1 MIPSFTSS
9 PVYDMSTG
17 IYYTTGATAVI
28 PTPAYE
34 LIPHRV
40 FVGGFPASTTELEL
54 REHFEQFFTIKEV
67 KVIRSADGVSKGY
80 GFITFDTDDEA
91 DTVRGMS
98 PDKLEFKGRKLNL
111 GPALRRMSQRYST
124 DYAIAT
130 PTGLVQSPTYGYTYS
145 FPPQPPFVMVNA
157 PQAYVYTPGSPVPQ
171 AMIYPVAAPANTQAA
186 AEQPAA
192 NTAANGTANTPD
204 GSPTRA
210 QGIAQNGE
218 VVVPVAAKIPATPP
232 ATAASSSVSVVAA
245 PVPQQQPQP
254 CIQYPVYV
262 QPQAPPTP
270 VTPSVMGHP
279 RGSPPNVYNSPQ
291 ISSMPSAPYF
301 SGAEAH
307 GVQYQQTFYYNN
319 TPMAAAGDAANMQMM
334 YTNGAPATPVYGGA
348 DYGPQPTQQPHDSPP
363 IAQGLFTPSP
373 QHHGGNP
380 QDSSN
385 DGWGN
390 ALKKEFDESISSP
403 KKDLARKAIAFCD
416 DAVNVKTAL
425 KEQSRDRGD
434 GSNQQLAQ
442 DAGSG
447 DCKFEAQTGM
457 NHRIGASGRNAQKR
471 TPRRQRSVCLLL
483 SFLCCMCVMHENRHR
498 YSILAFEIREGSA
511 VAVKDGGRFVRAT
524 PRAVMSLN
532 GQFQSMRVSNEHP
545 KNSSSEALRAAAT
558 PPESP
563 QF

>member
-1 MIPSFTSS
+1 MIPSFASS

-17 IYYTTGATAVI
+17 IYYATGATAVI

-130 PTGLVQSPTYGYTYS
+130 PTGLVQSPNYGYTYS
-145 FPPQPPFVMVNA
+145 FPPQPPFVMVNT

-171 AMIYPVAAPANTQAA
+171 AMIYPITTPANNNNN
-186 AEQPAA
+186 AEQPS
-192 NTAANGTANTPD
+192 NGTANGTGSPD
-204 GSPTRA
+204 GSPTRNHTSA
-210 QGIAQNGE
+210 PNAE
-218 VVVPVAAKIPATPP
+218 VVVPPAAAAKVPVTPP

-245 PVPQQQPQP
+245 P
-254 CIQYPVYV
+254 IT
-262 QPQAPPTP
+262 PT
-270 VTPSVMGHP
+270 VVAHP
-279 RGSPPNVYNSPQ
+279 RGSPTNIYNSQ
-291 ISSMPSAPYF
+291 MTSLPSAPYF
-301 SGAEAH
+301 STPDGH
-307 GVQYQQTFYYNN
+307 GVPYQQTFYYNN

-334 YTNGAPATPVYGGA
+334 YGNGSAPATTPLYGGTEYTPVPA
-348 DYGPQPTQQPHDSPP
+348 QQPHDSPP

-373 QHHGGNP
+373 HHGG
-380 QDSSN
+380 
-385 DGWGN
+385 
-390 ALKKEFDESISSP
+390 
-403 KKDLARKAIAFCD
+403 C
-416 DAVNVKTAL
+416 
-425 KEQSRDRGD
+425 
-434 GSNQQLAQ
+434 AQ
-442 DAGSG
+442 
-447 DCKFEAQTGM
+447 
-457 NHRIGASGRNAQKR
+457 
-471 TPRRQRSVCLLL
+471 
-483 SFLCCMCVMHENRHR
+483 
-498 YSILAFEIREGSA
+498 
-511 VAVKDGGRFVRAT
+511 GGRFVRAA

-532 GQFQSMRVSNEHP
+532 GQFQSMRVSNEHQ
-545 KNSSSEALRAAAT
+545 KNSPNDALRTPVT

>member
-1 MIPSFTSS
+1 MIPSFASS

-17 IYYTTGATAVI
+17 IYYATGATAVI

-130 PTGLVQSPTYGYTYS
+130 PTGLVQSPNYGYTYS
-145 FPPQPPFVMVNA
+145 FPPQPPFVMVNT

-171 AMIYPVAAPANTQAA
+171 AMIYPITTPANNNNN
-186 AEQPAA
+186 AEQPS
-192 NTAANGTANTPD
+192 NGTANGTGSPD
-204 GSPTRA
+204 GSPTRNHTSA
-210 QGIAQNGE
+210 PNAE
-218 VVVPVAAKIPATPP
+218 VVVPPAAAAKVPVTPP

-245 PVPQQQPQP
+245 P
-254 CIQYPVYV
+254 IT
-262 QPQAPPTP
+262 PT
-270 VTPSVMGHP
+270 VVAHP
-279 RGSPPNVYNSPQ
+279 RGSPTNIYNSQ
-291 ISSMPSAPYF
+291 MTSLPSAPYF
-301 SGAEAH
+301 STPDGH
-307 GVQYQQTFYYNN
+307 GVPYQQTFYYNN

-334 YTNGAPATPVYGGA
+334 YGNGSAPATTPLYGGTEYTPVPA
-348 DYGPQPTQQPHDSPP
+348 QQPHDSPP

-373 QHHGGNP
+373 HHGG
-380 QDSSN
+380 
-385 DGWGN
+385 
-390 ALKKEFDESISSP
+390 
-403 KKDLARKAIAFCD
+403 C
-416 DAVNVKTAL
+416 
-425 KEQSRDRGD
+425 
-434 GSNQQLAQ
+434 AQ
-442 DAGSG
+442 VVY
-447 DCKFEAQTGM
+447 E
-457 NHRIGASGRNAQKR
+457 
-471 TPRRQRSVCLLL
+471 
-483 SFLCCMCVMHENRHR
+483 
-498 YSILAFEIREGSA
+498 
-511 VAVKDGGRFVRAT
+511 GGRFVRAA

-532 GQFQSMRVSNEHP
+532 GQFQSMRVSNEHQ
-545 KNSSSEALRAAAT
+545 KNSPNDALRTPVT

>member
-1 MIPSFTSS
+1 MWRRRYRTESVKCCDLRMVTG
-9 PVYDMSTG
+9 PVPNSRSWLDVLTVD
-17 IYYTTGATAVI
+17 TTGVI
-28 PTPAYE
+28 LELPLISNASNVACGCLPAFLLEIHLRLSTP
-34 LIPHRV
+34 LILSAHPPSLTIANIFDALAARRFV
-40 FVGGFPASTTELEL
+40 LSDDPIVYFFALFVGGFPASTTELEL

-157 PQAYVYTPGSPVPQ
+157 PQAYVYAPGSPVPQ
-171 AMIYPVAAPANTQAA
+171 AMIYPVAAPANPQLTV
-186 AEQPAA
+186 EQPAA
-192 NTAANGTANTPD
+192 NAATNGAANTPD

-210 QGIAQNGE
+210 TVQNGE
-218 VVVPVAAKIPATPP
+218 VVVPAAAKIPATPP
-232 ATAASSSVSVVAA
+232 ATAASSSLSVVAA
-245 PVPQQQPQP
+245 PAPPQQPQA

-270 VTPSVMGHP
+270 ITPSVMAHP
-279 RGSPPNVYNSPQ
+279 RGSPSNVYNSPQ
-291 ISSMPSAPYF
+291 ITSVPSAQYF
-301 SGAEAH
+301 SNGEGH
-307 GVQYQQTFYYNN
+307 GMQYQQTFYYNN

-334 YTNGAPATPVYGGA
+334 YSNGAPAAPIYGGA
-348 DYGPQPTQQPHDSPP
+348 DYTPQPAQQPHDSPP

-373 QHHGGNP
+373 HHHGGNP
-380 QDSSN
+380 Q
-385 DGWGN
+385 
-390 ALKKEFDESISSP
+390 
-403 KKDLARKAIAFCD
+403 
-416 DAVNVKTAL
+416 
-425 KEQSRDRGD
+425 
-434 GSNQQLAQ
+434 
-442 DAGSG
+442 
-447 DCKFEAQTGM
+447 
-457 NHRIGASGRNAQKR
+457 
-471 TPRRQRSVCLLL
+471 
-483 SFLCCMCVMHENRHR
+483 
-498 YSILAFEIREGSA
+498 
-511 VAVKDGGRFVRAT
+511 GGRFIRAT

-545 KNSSSEALRAAAT
+545 KNSSNEAMRTSAT

>member
-1 MIPSFTSS
+1 MIPSFASS

-17 IYYTTGATAVI
+17 IYYATGATAVI

-130 PTGLVQSPTYGYTYS
+130 PTGLVQSPNYGYTYS
-145 FPPQPPFVMVNA
+145 FPPQPPFVMVNT

-171 AMIYPVAAPANTQAA
+171 AMIYPIATPANNNNNV
-186 AEQPAA
+186 EQPS
-192 NTAANGTANTPD
+192 NGAANGTGSPPD
-204 GSPTRA
+204 GSPTRNHA
-210 QGIAQNGE
+210 SVPNAE
-218 VVVPVAAKIPATPP
+218 VVVPAAAKMPATPP
-232 ATAASSSVSVVAA
+232 ATAASSSVSVVTA
-245 PVPQQQPQP
+245 PVPVQQPQA
-254 CIQYPVYV
+254 CIQYPVYL

-270 VTPSVMGHP
+270 ITPTVVAHP
-279 RGSPPNVYNSPQ
+279 RGSPTNIYNSQ
-291 ISSMPSAPYF
+291 LTSLPSAPYF
-301 SGAEAH
+301 STPDGN
-307 GVQYQQTFYYNN
+307 GVPYQQTFYYNN
-319 TPMAAAGDAANMQMM
+319 TPMAAAGDATNMQMM
-334 YTNGAPATPVYGGA
+334 YGNGGAPATTPLYGGTEYTPVPA
-348 DYGPQPTQQPHDSPP
+348 QQPHDSPP

-373 QHHGGNP
+373 HHGGCP
-380 QDSSN
+380 QVVY
-385 DGWGN
+385 
-390 ALKKEFDESISSP
+390 E
-403 KKDLARKAIAFCD
+403 
-416 DAVNVKTAL
+416 
-425 KEQSRDRGD
+425 
-434 GSNQQLAQ
+434 
-442 DAGSG
+442 
-447 DCKFEAQTGM
+447 
-457 NHRIGASGRNAQKR
+457 
-471 TPRRQRSVCLLL
+471 
-483 SFLCCMCVMHENRHR
+483 
-498 YSILAFEIREGSA
+498 
-511 VAVKDGGRFVRAT
+511 GGRFVRAT

-532 GQFQSMRVSNEHP
+532 GQFQSMRVSNDHQ
-545 KNSSSEALRAAAT
+545 KNAPNEALRTPAT

>member
-1 MIPSFTSS
+1 MIPSFASS

-98 PDKLEFKGRKLNL
+98 PEKLEFKGRKLNL

-124 DYAIAT
+124 VADYAIAT

-145 FPPQPPFVMVNA
+145 FPPQPPFVMVNT

-171 AMIYPVAAPANTQAA
+171 AMIYPVAAPANTN
-186 AEQPAA
+186 AEQPAGGG
-192 NTAANGTANTPD
+192 TNGAVTTPD
-204 GSPTRA
+204 SSPTRN
-210 QGIAQNGE
+210 QPTVQNAE
-218 VVVPVAAKIPATPP
+218 VVVPVAAKVPATPP
-232 ATAASSSVSVVAA
+232 ATAASSSVSVVTA
-245 PVPQQQPQP
+245 PVPVQQPQP
-254 CIQYPVYV
+254 CIQYPVYL

-270 VTPSVMGHP
+270 VTPTVVAHP
-279 RGSPPNVYNSPQ
+279 RGSPTNVYNSHMA
-291 ISSMPSAPYF
+291 SVHSAPYF
-301 SGAEAH
+301 STPDGH
-307 GVQYQQTFYYNN
+307 GVPYQQTFYYNN

-334 YTNGAPATPVYGGA
+334 YGNGAPPGATPLYGA
-348 DYGPQPTQQPHDSPP
+348 TEYTPPPNQQHPHDSPP

-373 QHHGGNP
+373 HHGSTP
-380 QDSSN
+380 QVVY
-385 DGWGN
+385 
-390 ALKKEFDESISSP
+390 E
-403 KKDLARKAIAFCD
+403 
-416 DAVNVKTAL
+416 
-425 KEQSRDRGD
+425 
-434 GSNQQLAQ
+434 
-442 DAGSG
+442 
-447 DCKFEAQTGM
+447 
-457 NHRIGASGRNAQKR
+457 
-471 TPRRQRSVCLLL
+471 
-483 SFLCCMCVMHENRHR
+483 
-498 YSILAFEIREGSA
+498 
-511 VAVKDGGRFVRAT
+511 GGRFVRAA

-545 KNSSSEALRAAAT
+545 KNSPSEALRAQTT

>member
-1 MIPSFTSS
+1 MIPSFASS

-17 IYYTTGATAVI
+17 IYYATGATAVI

-130 PTGLVQSPTYGYTYS
+130 PTGLVQSPNYGYTYS
-145 FPPQPPFVMVNA
+145 FPPQPPFVMVNT

-171 AMIYPVAAPANTQAA
+171 AMIYPITTPANNNNN
-186 AEQPAA
+186 AEQPS
-192 NTAANGTANTPD
+192 NGTANGTGSPD
-204 GSPTRA
+204 GSPTRNHTSA
-210 QGIAQNGE
+210 PNAE
-218 VVVPVAAKIPATPP
+218 VVVPPAAAAKVPVTPP

-245 PVPQQQPQP
+245 P
-254 CIQYPVYV
+254 IT
-262 QPQAPPTP
+262 PT
-270 VTPSVMGHP
+270 VVAHP
-279 RGSPPNVYNSPQ
+279 RGSPTNIYNSQ
-291 ISSMPSAPYF
+291 MTSLPSAPYF
-301 SGAEAH
+301 STPDGH
-307 GVQYQQTFYYNN
+307 GVPYQQTFYYNN

-334 YTNGAPATPVYGGA
+334 YGNGSAPATTPLYGGTEYTPVPA
-348 DYGPQPTQQPHDSPP
+348 QQPHDSPP

-373 QHHGGNP
+373 HHGGCAQVVYEENST
-380 QDSSN
+380 DTWNTS
-385 DGWGN
+385 
-390 ALKKEFDESISSP
+390 LKREFEGSPPNRKDNQRKSIM
-403 KKDLARKAIAFCD
+403 FCE
-416 DAVNVKTAL
+416 DAVNVKAAL
-425 KEQSRDRGD
+425 KESTRDRSD
-434 GSNQQLAQ
+434 VQPALSST
-442 DAGSG
+442 DAMCG
-447 DCKFEAQTGM
+447 DCKFDTPSGINNRLCAP
-457 NHRIGASGRNAQKR
+457 GRNTKR
-471 TPRRQRSVCLLL
+471 PTRRQRS
-483 SFLCCMCVMHENRHR
+483 
-498 YSILAFEIREGSA
+498 
-511 VAVKDGGRFVRAT
+511 GGRFVRAA

-532 GQFQSMRVSNEHP
+532 GQFQSMRVSNEHQ
-545 KNSSSEALRAAAT
+545 KNSPNDALRTPVT

>member
-17 IYYTTGATAVI
+17 IYYTAGATAVI

-157 PQAYVYTPGSPVPQ
+157 PQAYVYAPGSPVPQ
-171 AMIYPVAAPANTQAA
+171 AMIYPVAAPANPQLTV
-186 AEQPAA
+186 EQPAA
-192 NTAANGTANTPD
+192 NAATNGAANTPD

-210 QGIAQNGE
+210 TVQNGE
-218 VVVPVAAKIPATPP
+218 VVVPAAAKIPATPP
-232 ATAASSSVSVVAA
+232 ATAASSSLSVVAA
-245 PVPQQQPQP
+245 PAPPQQPQA

-270 VTPSVMGHP
+270 ITPSVMAHP
-279 RGSPPNVYNSPQ
+279 RGSPSNVYNSPQ
-291 ISSMPSAPYF
+291 ITSVPSAQYF
-301 SGAEAH
+301 SNGEGH
-307 GVQYQQTFYYNN
+307 GMQYQQTFYYNN

-334 YTNGAPATPVYGGA
+334 YSNGAPATPIYGGA
-348 DYGPQPTQQPHDSPP
+348 DYTPQPAQQPHDSPP

-373 QHHGGNP
+373 HHHGGNP
-380 QDSSN
+380 QESTS
-385 DGWGN
+385 DGWSN
-390 ALKKEFDESISSP
+390 ALKKELDEALP
-403 KKDLARKAIAFCD
+403 NKKDLSRKTIVFCD
-416 DAVNVKTAL
+416 DAVNVKVAL
-425 KEQSRDRGD
+425 KEQSRDREE
-434 GSNQQLAQ
+434 SQSQPLAQ
-442 DAGSG
+442 DVGSG
-447 DCKFEAQTGM
+447 DCKFESQAGM
-457 NHRIGASGRNAQKR
+457 NHRLGPPGRNVQKR
-471 TPRRQRSVCLLL
+471 PPRRQRSVCL
-483 SFLCCMCVMHENRHR
+483 
-498 YSILAFEIREGSA
+498 ILFHLWIVYE
-511 VAVKDGGRFVRAT
+511 
-524 PRAVMSLN
+524 
-532 GQFQSMRVSNEHP
+532 
-545 KNSSSEALRAAAT
+545 
-558 PPESP
+558 
-563 QF
+563 